1 MNKRK
6 FFKVGMIL
14 VMGILL
20 STGLQAQ
27 TLKLNPKSFSMNIY
41 GTTNVHN
48 FESKVTQASGEI
60 VIVNKK
66 VQSMFVNIPVHS
78 IKSNEK
84 LMDTKTYETFK
95 SDKNPMISFHMTEV
109 TTMNV
114 SGNAVNVVIEGNMT
128 MAGVTKKV
136 ILKANG
142 NNIKPG
148 VYTFSGI
155 IALKMS
161 DFGMKPPTAMLGMM
175 RVGNGITL
183 KYNATFEG
191 ADIN

>member
-1 MNKRK
+1 
-6 FFKVGMIL
+6 
-14 VMGILL
+14 MGILL

>member
-6 FFKVGMIL
+6 FSNVGMIL
-14 VMGILL
+14 VMGIIL

-27 TLKLNPKSFSMNIY
+27 TLKLNSKSFSMNLF

-60 VIVNKK
+60 VFVNKK
-66 VQSMFVNIPVHS
+66 VQSMFVNIPVRA

-136 ILKANG
+136 TLKANG

-175 RVGNGITL
+175 RVGDGITL
-183 KYNATFEG
+183 KYTATFEG

>member
-6 FFKVGMIL
+6 FSNVGMIL
-14 VMGILL
+14 VMGIIL

-27 TLKLNPKSFSMNIY
+27 TLKLNPKSFSMNLF

-60 VIVNKK
+60 VFVNKK
-66 VQSMFVNIPVHS
+66 VQSMFVNIPVRA

-136 ILKANG
+136 TLKANG

-175 RVGNGITL
+175 RVGDGITL
-183 KYNATFEG
+183 KYTATFEG

>member
-6 FFKVGMIL
+6 FSKGGLMLVLSIIL
-14 VMGILL
+14 SV
-20 STGLQAQ
+20 GLQAQ
-27 TLKLNPKSFSMNIY
+27 TLKLNPKSFSMTIY

-60 VIVNKK
+60 AFVNKK
-66 VQSMFVNIPVHS
+66 VQSMFVNIPVRA

-95 SDKNPMISFHMTEV
+95 SDKNPMISFRLTEV
-109 TTMNV
+109 STMNI
-114 SGNAVNVVIEGNMT
+114 SGNAVNAVVEGNMT
-128 MAGVTKKV
+128 MGGVTKKV
-136 ILKANG
+136 SLKANG
-142 NNIKPG
+142 KNIKPG
-148 VYTFSGI
+148 VYEFSGV

-175 RVGNGITL
+175 RVGDGITI